1 MQKYTSRNVSDKKT
15 MPTSTKWGITLLVL
29 SLVLL
34 FCIITNWLPFIRSAL
49 LGVFGLALYPVLVM
63 TLCLGIVLISGKKLC
78 IAKNYVFSLIG
89 LYFIIVCVLQT
100 VLTDLTPNSFGQY
113 LSEVYDAKTTP
124 GGALSGLFAY
134 GISALVNLAGA
145 LIVFG
150 IFAIICIACMIDY
163 SLKRKDYKK
172 INQRSISYPVRNTAS
187 QNYAEVAKASILGNS
202 AEKQGGSPEVNITLN
217 TKQKSQ
223 NDSNADDFAD
233 RFARKIFG
241 DDYESMAKKD
251 VSESQN
257 QEPMTISQYISN
269 AKENS
274 FANFNKNTTSSVG
287 SKSQNSF
294 GQGGNFSQNKNFDD
308 DFFQPKD
315 SFSFAEDKS
324 SIMQKDTNKQ
334 SDFCADLK
342 LEELKPM
349 SSMNSSSINSFGDI
363 DKLFD
368 DVKPSG
374 GFKNDF
380 AQDLKPKVHQEK
392 LEQLEMPQ
400 TKPTT
405 SPTTVYKRPSPY
417 VRPPLTFLTTQSSK
431 MDGNEMEFKQNA
443 RILEETLESFKISAV
458 VESIVQGPAV
468 TRYEIKMPAG
478 ISVNKIKQHA
488 DDIAM
493 MMRSI
498 GGVRIEAPIPGKNLV
513 GIEIPN
519 KKIATIGLKD
529 VLDSPEFHNTKSAL
543 PFALGKDISGS
554 IKICNLASM
563 PHLLVA
569 GSTGSG
575 KSVCLNI
582 IIISL
587 LYKMGPDDLKLI
599 LIDPKRVEFSNFNGL
614 PHLYTPEAICQPKQA
629 LSAFDWAISE
639 MDRRFSTFQRLK
651 VRNFEEYNSLEAVY
665 KGREPK
671 IPRIVIIV
679 DELADLMMF
688 GKKDLE
694 DKIMRI
700 AQLARAAGI
709 HLVIAT
715 QRPSVD
721 VITGTIKTNLPS
733 RIAFSLNSYQD
744 SMTIINQ
751 GGAEKLLGKGDMLYF
766 PQDMSEPV
774 RIQCP
779 YLNNQEINNIVDFI
793 IKNNDVEY
801 DDTIVDQIMNC
812 KGSGSSG
819 GSSVSGDDSGDAV
832 EYDPILPKALF
843 DFIKSGNASISAIQR
858 RYAVGYARAAR
869 IVDQMETNGFI
880 SPADGTNKRKVLIDE
895 NKYNELFSD
904 GGFLTDD

>member
-1 MQKYTSRNVSDKKT
+1 MQKYTSRNVSDKNT

-34 FCIITNWLPFIRSAL
+34 FCIITNWLPFIRSVL
-49 LGVFGLALYPVLVM
+49 LGCFGLALYPILVM
-63 TLCLGIVLISGKKLC
+63 SACLGIVLISGKKLC
-78 IAKNYVFSLIG
+78 IPKSYVLLLAV

-100 VLTDLTPNSFGQY
+100 VLTDLTSKSY
-113 LSEVYDAKTTP
+113 LLYLQQSYALKTTP
-124 GGALSGLFAY
+124 GGALAGIFAY
-134 GISALVNLAGA
+134 GISALVNMAGA
-145 LIVFG
+145 LI
-150 IFAIICIACMIDY
+150 IFAIGVIICVAFMIDY
-163 SLKRKDYKK
+163 TLKNKDYKK
-172 INQRSISYPVRNTAS
+172 INQRSISYPVRNPST
-187 QNYAEVAKASILGNS
+187 QNYDTTYNARQPSKENAVTQ
-202 AEKQGGSPEVNITLN
+202 EPVNITLN
-217 TKQKSQ
+217 SQEQSQKS
-223 NDSNADDFAD
+223 SSVDDFAD

-241 DDYESMAKKD
+241 DDYETLAKKD
-251 VSESQN
+251 EQDT

-269 AKENS
+269 ANENS
-274 FANFNKNTTSSVG
+274 FANFSKNTSGSSKNTTDFKTSNNFTSS
-287 SKSQNSF
+287 N
-294 GQGGNFSQNKNFDD
+294 DE
-308 DFFQPKD
+308 FFQPRE
-315 SFSFAEDKS
+315 SFSFSE
-324 SIMQKDTNKQ
+324 NKPARQ
-334 SDFCADLK
+334 SEFCADLK

-349 SSMNSSSINSFGDI
+349 SSMDNSEIKSFGDI

-368 DVKPSG
+368 EVKPNSNFG
-374 GFKNDF
+374 NDF
-380 AQDLKPKVHQEK
+380 TQDIKPKVHQEK

-400 TKPTT
+400 TRPTT

-417 VRPPLTFLTTQSSK
+417 VRPGMNFLTTQSSK

-443 RILEETLESFKISAV
+443 RVLEETLESFKISAV

-529 VLDSPEFHNTKSAL
+529 VLDAPEFHNSKAAL

-587 LYKMGPDDLKLI
+587 IYKMGPDDLRLI

-614 PHLYTPEAICQPKQA
+614 PHLVTPEAICQPKQA
-629 LSAFDWAISE
+629 LNAFDWAIAE
-639 MDRRFSTFQRLK
+639 MDRRFSTFQKLK

-679 DELADLMMF
+679 DELADLMMV

-766 PQDMSEPV
+766 PQDMAEPV

-779 YLNNQEINNIVDFI
+779 YINNQEINSIVDFV
-793 IKNNDVEY
+793 IKNNDISY
-801 DDTIVDQIMNC
+801 DPVVVDQIMNG
-812 KGSGSSG
+812 KGNSG
-819 GSSVSGDDSGDAV
+819 GSGAGVSGDESGEGV

-904 GGFLTDD
+904 GGFLTDE

>member
-1 MQKYTSRNVSDKKT
+1 MQKYTSRHIGDKN
-15 MPTSTKWGITLLVL
+15 TLRPMAKLGMALVIISVIL
-29 SLVLL
+29 A
-34 FCIITNWLPFIRSAL
+34 FCTITNLLPFIRSFFLGSIGLSVYPLLLVTFCIGCLLLKGKKYALSLNYIIAL
-49 LGVFGLALYPVLVM
+49 L
-63 TLCLGIVLISGKKLC
+63 
-78 IAKNYVFSLIG
+78 G
-89 LYFIIVCVLQT
+89 LYFILLCVLQLC
-100 VLTDLTPNSFGQY
+100 LTDLSPASISSY
-113 LSEVYDAKTTP
+113 LSEVYAAKITP
-124 GGALSGLFAY
+124 GGVVAGVFAY
-134 GISALVNLAGA
+134 GISSLVNFAGA

-150 IFAIICIACMIDY
+150 ILALVCVALIIDY
-163 SLKRKDYKK
+163 YLKLKDYNKL
-172 INQRSISYPVRNTAS
+172 NARAISYPIKNPHARQEESLEEPATKNV
-187 QNYAEVAKASILGNS
+187 L
-202 AEKQGGSPEVNITLN
+202 AEKIKKDKEAQKAGITLDAYTQDEVLVGGKN
-217 TKQKSQ
+217 QDTALADKFAQKV
-223 NDSNADDFAD
+223 
-233 RFARKIFG
+233 FG
-241 DDYESMAKKD
+241 NDYESLANKTEETSA
-251 VSESQN
+251 VE
-257 QEPMTISQYISN
+257 EPMTLSQFINN

-274 FANFNKNTTSSVG
+274 FANFNKNNNSNENSSN
-287 SKSQNSF
+287 KSHFSSETHFASSSREDTPVFAPKPVTPPEPITKQESF
-294 GQGGNFSQNKNFDD
+294 V
-308 DFFQPKD
+308 
-315 SFSFAEDKS
+315 
-324 SIMQKDTNKQ
+324 
-334 SDFCADLK
+334 ADLR
-342 LEELKPM
+342 LEPLSPI
-349 SSMNSSSINSFGDI
+349 SSMSTKPFDNGAKSIEEINKII
-363 DKLFD
+363 DG
-368 DVKPSG
+368 VKPND
-374 GFKNDF
+374 FNNDF
-380 AQDLKPKVHQEK
+380 AQAIKPRPKEEK
-392 LEQLEMPQ
+392 LEQMEMMQ

-417 VRPPLTFLTTQSSK
+417 VRPPLNLLVTQSSK
-431 MDGNEMEFKQNA
+431 LDENEADFKQNA
-443 RILEETLESFKISAV
+443 QILEETLDSFKISAT

-468 TRYEIKMPAG
+468 TRYEVKMPAG

-493 MMRSI
+493 MMRSV

-513 GIEIPN
+513 GIELPN

-529 VLDSPEFHNTKSAL
+529 VLDSPEFHNTKSSL
-543 PFALGKDISGS
+543 PFALGKNIAGS
-554 IKICNLASM
+554 IKICDLSSM

-587 LYKMGPDDLKLI
+587 LYKMGPDDLKLL
-599 LIDPKRVEFSNFNGL
+599 LIDPKRVEFSSFNGL
-614 PHLYTPEAICQPKQA
+614 PHLITPEAVCQPKQA
-629 LSAFDWAISE
+629 LNAFDWAIAE
-639 MDRRFSTFQRLK
+639 MDRRFSVFQQLK

-671 IPRIVIIV
+671 LPRIVIIV

-688 GKKDLE
+688 GKKELE

-709 HLVIAT
+709 HLVLAT

-733 RIAFSLNSYQD
+733 RIAFSLNNYQD

-766 PQDMSEPV
+766 PQNLPEPV

-779 YLNNQEINNIVDFI
+779 YLNNEEVKNIVDFI
-793 IKNNDVEY
+793 IKNNEVSY
-801 DDTIVDQIMNC
+801 DDTVVQQILNG
-812 KGSGSSG
+812 KGSNSG
-819 GSSVSGDDSGDAV
+819 GGVGDGEDGGDGV

-869 IVDQMETNGFI
+869 IVDQMEMNGFI

-904 GGFLTDD
+904 GFLAE